1 MSNLQAEYELYV
13 EYALQKWLVEEKGYS
28 EYDAKLFGAVAH
40 LGERIPCTDEVAGS
54 NPVSSTNAS
63 IV

>member
-28 EYDAKLFGAVAH
+28 EYDAKIKVMQDF
-40 LGERIPCTDEVAGS
+40 EEVKEKYNKEENMGL
-54 NPVSSTNAS
+54 
-63 IV
+63 